1 LFAELA
7 RRGPA
12 LRPKIADQA
21 CKESQRRSTNRLR
34 DDDSHS
40 RSPAMH
46 RYLFLLPAAL
56 LSCASSALAANT
68 CTAQSTAQVPNVVE
82 LYTSEGC
89 SSCPPAD
96 RWLSTLKGRV
106 DVLALGFHVTYWD
119 QLGWPDRFATPAT
132 TQRQHRWREAHKG
145 PYVYTPQIVLD
156 GRDMRDW
163 SSLRSGVLPKPKMSA
178 TATIKLDA
186 QDGVVRAS
194 VANAAADKPLA
205 GYWVVL
211 EDGISSRVKAGEN
224 SGSTLTHDHVVVHY
238 QPVAA
243 WAAGAPLQSTLA
255 LPAALKPLGARRVAF
270 VLTQGDG
277 LQAVQAAV
285 LSC

>member
-1 LFAELA
+1 MDVQGIRQAA
-7 RRGPA
+7 RQ
-12 LRPKIADQA
+12 IAMN
-21 CKESQRRSTNRLR
+21 KPTLT
-34 DDDSHS
+34 
-40 RSPAMH
+40 
-46 RYLFLLPAAL
+46 AAL
-56 LSCASSALAANT
+56 PCALLLAAATAQAAT
-68 CTAQSTAQVPNVVE
+68 CTAQSAAQAPNVVE

-96 RWLSTLKGRV
+96 RWLSTLKGRS

-119 QLGWPDRFATPAT
+119 QLGWPDRFATAAT

-145 PYVYTPQIVLD
+145 SYVYTPQIVLD

-163 SSLRSGVLPKPKMSA
+163 SSLRSGVLPKPKAATS
-178 TATIKLDA
+178 TATIKLEA
-186 QDGVVRAS
+186 QDGVVSAS

-211 EDGISSRVKAGEN
+211 EDGVSSRVKAGEN
-224 SGSTLTHDHVVVHY
+224 SGSTLTHDHVVVLY

-270 VLTQGDG
+270 VLTQADG
-277 LQAVQAAV
+277 LQPLQAAV

>member
-1 LFAELA
+1 MRHHLLLISA
-7 RRGPA
+7 
-12 LRPKIADQA
+12 
-21 CKESQRRSTNRLR
+21 T
-34 DDDSHS
+34 
-40 RSPAMH
+40 
-46 RYLFLLPAAL
+46 LLPCI
-56 LSCASSALAANT
+56 STSAAANT

-96 RWLSTLKGRV
+96 RWLSTLKGRS

-119 QLGWPDRFATPAT
+119 QLGWPDRFATAAT

-163 SSLRSGVLPKPKMSA
+163 SSLRSGVLSKPKIVLGAGA
-178 TATIKLDA
+178 TATIKLEA

-194 VANAAADKPLA
+194 VANAAVDKPLA

-224 SGSTLTHDHVVVHY
+224 SGSTLTHNHVVVHY

-243 WAAGAPLQSTLA
+243 WAAGAPLQSTLT

>member
-1 LFAELA
+1 MRSILLA
-7 RRGPA
+7 ATPA
-12 LRPKIADQA
+12 LLLTL
-21 CKESQRRSTNRLR
+21 TNT
-34 DDDSHS
+34 
-40 RSPAMH
+40 
-46 RYLFLLPAAL
+46 
-56 LSCASSALAANT
+56 ALAAGA

-96 RWLSTLKGRV
+96 RWLSTLKGRA

-119 QLGWPDRFATPAT
+119 QLGWPDRFATAAT
-132 TQRQHRWREAHKG
+132 TQRQHRWREAHAG
-145 PYVYTPQIVLD
+145 RYVYTPQIVLD

-163 SSLRSGVLPKPKMSA
+163 SSLRSGVLPKPKVNS
-178 TATIKLDA
+178 TATIKLEA

-194 VANAAADKPLA
+194 VANAPTDKPLA

-211 EDGISSRVKAGEN
+211 EDGIESRVKAGEN
-224 SGSTLTHDHVVVHY
+224 SGSTLKHDHVVVHY

-243 WAAGAPLQSTLA
+243 WAAGAPQQTTLT
-255 LPAALKPLGARRVAF
+255 LPASLKPLGARRVAF

-277 LQAVQAAV
+277 LQPLQAAV
-285 LSC
+285 VSC